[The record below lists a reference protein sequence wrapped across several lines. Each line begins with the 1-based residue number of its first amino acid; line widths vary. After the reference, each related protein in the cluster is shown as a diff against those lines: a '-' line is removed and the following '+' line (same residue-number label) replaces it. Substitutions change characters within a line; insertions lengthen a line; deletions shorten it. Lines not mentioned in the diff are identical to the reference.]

1 MIKAV
6 FIDVDDTLLDFERA
20 CEEAMRT
27 GFEKF
32 SIGPYRDGI
41 AETLLEVTTD
51 LWKKLEK
58 EEITYDFILRE
69 RFECVFE
76 KLGIDFDGRVF
87 EDFFRGFLFESA
99 IEVDGAREMLDY
111 LEGKY
116 ILCAASNGPYA
127 QQINR
132 LKNADMLGYFSHCFI
147 SEAIGASKPSRDF
160 FSYAID
166 KLNEGTDE
174 KILPCEIMVIGD
186 SLSSDMTGAISSGL
200 ASCFYDRGQTLDTK
214 GLKVDY
220 VIGNLRE
227 IFEIL

>member
-6 FIDVDDTLLDFERA
+6 FIDIDDTLLDFERA
-20 CEEAMRT
+20 CEEALKE

-32 SIGPYRDGI
+32 SIGPYRSGMVK
-41 AETLLEVTTD
+41 TLLEVTAD

-58 EEITYDFILRE
+58 AEITYEFLLKE
-69 RFECVFE
+69 RFRCVFE
-76 KLGIDFDGRVF
+76 KLKIDFDGLVF

-116 ILCAASNGPYA
+116 ILCAASNGPHA

-132 LKNADMLGYFSHCFI
+132 LKKADMLGYFSHCFI
-147 SEAIGASKPSRDF
+147 SESIGASKPSRDF

-166 KLNEGTDE
+166 KLNEGADE
-174 KILPCEIMVIGD
+174 KILPCEIMMIGD

-200 ASCFYDRGQTLDTK
+200 ISCFYDRGRTLDTK

-220 VIGNLRE
+220 IIGNLRE

>member
-6 FIDVDDTLLDFERA
+6 FIDIDDTLLDFERA
-20 CEEAMRT
+20 CEEALKE

-32 SIGPYRDGI
+32 SIGPYRDGMVK
-41 AETLLEVTTD
+41 TLLEVTAD

-58 EEITYDFILRE
+58 EEITYEFLLQE
-69 RFECVFE
+69 RFKCVFE
-76 KLGIDFDGRVF
+76 KLGIAFDGPLF
-87 EDFFRGFLFESA
+87 EDFFREFLFESA

-111 LEGKY
+111 LSRKY
-116 ILCAASNGPYA
+116 ILCAASNGPHA

-160 FSYAID
+160 FSYAIN
-166 KLNEGTDE
+166 KLNEDKDE
-174 KILPCEIMVIGD
+174 KILPCEIMMVGD
-186 SLSSDMTGAISSGL
+186 SLSSDITGACNSGL
-200 ASCFYDRGQTLDTK
+200 ISCFYDRGQTLDTK

-220 VIGNLRE
+220 IIGNLRE